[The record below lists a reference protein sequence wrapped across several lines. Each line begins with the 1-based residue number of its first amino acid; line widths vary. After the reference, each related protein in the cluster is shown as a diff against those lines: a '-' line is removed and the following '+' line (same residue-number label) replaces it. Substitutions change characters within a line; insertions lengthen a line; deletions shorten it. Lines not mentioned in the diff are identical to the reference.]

1 MIFLL
6 AGVLLLTAWRF
17 TALARRHG
25 SVRVLRGVAV
35 SAVCGWLAGVLIGLG
50 ARVGMG
56 AVAIANGAPQ
66 RLTAAGTFTVVAT
79 FSTFGIA
86 LGVVYEGLLRRPLR
100 RKGLAY
106 GGLLTLC
113 TWYPLAEAAAQQ
125 LTARPTPV
133 ALAALSGL
141 FVGLMWLPFGL
152 ALEALLR
159 RWHDEE
165 RVRVGAA
172 AA

>member
-17 TALARRHG
+17 ASLARRRG
-25 SVRVLRGVAV
+25 VGWALKGVAV
-35 SAVCGWLAGVLIGLG
+35 SACCGWLAGVLIGVG

-56 AVAIANGAPQ
+56 AITVANGAPQ
-66 RLTAAGTFTVVAT
+66 RLTASGTLAVVLT
-79 FSTFGIA
+79 FSSFGIA

-100 RKGLAY
+100 RRGLAY

-125 LTARPTPV
+125 LTARPGLT
-133 ALAALSGL
+133 ALVALSGL
-141 FVGLMWLPFGL
+141 SVALMWVPFGL

-159 RWHDEE
+159 RWHDRG
-165 RVRVGAA
+165 RVRVAA
-172 AA
+172 TAA